1 MPGRQDELSG
11 IASDGAGTS
20 PDDEAL
26 IAAWLAEPARF
37 GEVFD
42 RHADEIYRYVARRL
56 GAEIAADL
64 VSDVFLIAFRN
75 RAAFDPQRAEVR
87 AWLYGIAVNVIRGH
101 RRAEARRLRA
111 LATTPGPS
119 SSAGE
124 PLEDRV
130 VERVSAQQLRPELA
144 RALGKLTPRERDLLL
159 LVAWADMSYDQAGQA
174 LGIPPGTVRS
184 RMHRLRAKLRQSL
197 GCEGEA

>member
-1 MPGRQDELSG
+1 MPGRQGEL
-11 IASDGAGTS
+11 DRTGTS

-26 IAAWLAEPARF
+26 IAASAAEPARF

-56 GAEIAADL
+56 GTETAADL
-64 VSDVFLIAFRN
+64 VSEVFLIAFRN
-75 RAAFDPQRAEVR
+75 RASFDPARAEVR
-87 AWLYGIAVNVIRGH
+87 SWLYGIAVNVIRGH
-101 RRAEARRLRA
+101 RRSEARRLRA
-111 LATTPGPS
+111 LATAPVPS
-119 SSAGE
+119 PAAAE
-124 PLEDRV
+124 PLEDQV

-144 RALGKLTPRERDLLL
+144 RALSRLPAAERDLLL

>member
-1 MPGRQDELSG
+1 MPGRQGELSG
-11 IASDGAGTS
+11 IASDRTGIS

-26 IAAWLAEPARF
+26 IAASAAEPAQF

-56 GAEIAADL
+56 GTEIAADL

-75 RAAFDPQRAEVR
+75 RASFDPARAEAR
-87 AWLYGIAVNVIRGH
+87 SWLYGIAVNVIRGH

-111 LATTPGPS
+111 LAKAPAS
-119 SSAGE
+119 SSAGDE
-124 PLEDRV
+124 PLEERA

-144 RALGKLTPRERDLLL
+144 RALGKLSAGERDLLL
-159 LVAWADMSYDQAGQA
+159 LVAWADMSYDQAGKA

-184 RMHRLRAKLRQSL
+184 RMHRLRAKLRKSL